1 MCAAGKGVINHLREI
16 IDMSGTA
23 RDLMDEP
30 DFIQYDASVEDVEDE
45 FKGSEN
51 TLIVRKGDEVVGEVH
66 ENSVL
71 KALIPEEKIDE
82 ESVIGILGLSF
93 DQSYAPDTAED
104 LMNAHEVTVPPEETL
119 GELAFLM
126 NEEDVRSLPVE
137 EEGEIIGVVHEDAVV
152 EAGEV

>member
-1 MCAAGKGVINHLREI
+1 MPK
-16 IDMSGTA
+16 TA

-30 DFIQYDASVEDVEDE
+30 DFVPNDLSVEKVEEE

-51 TLIVRKGDEVVGEVH
+51 TLMVKRNDKVIGEVH

-104 LMNAHEVTVPPEETL
+104 LMNAHEVTVPPDETL
-119 GELAFLM
+119 GEIAYIM
-126 NEEDVRSLPVE
+126 DEEDIRSVPVE
-137 EEGEIIGVVHEDAVV
+137 EDGDIIGVVHEDTVV
-152 EAGEV
+152 EEGEV